1 MQTRQVQIPYRDGRL
16 PVRQVRYKLYP
27 TQAQLETLERWN
39 RLHYD
44 LYNACVEQRRRAW
57 AKGKSL
63 GYYDQQNELPA
74 LKAELPEYKGLGS
87 HALQETVRRVDRAF
101 QAFYRRVRRGDRPG
115 FPRYKSRKSF
125 VGFCYPD
132 KAGWKVERGPN
143 GKHGVLRLSNLG
155 GIKARGKPRQWGEPR
170 QVALTRTTH
179 GWYAT
184 LTLRCE
190 PRRAAGNEAVGIDL
204 GVEAVATLSDGTRV
218 ENPRF
223 LQQAEARLRG
233 LQRRLARQK
242 RFGNRWKRT
251 KEAIGRLHRKVA
263 NGREDFQH
271 QLTSQWV
278 SRYGLIATEELRV
291 KNMTAKGG
299 SRKAG
304 LNRAILDV
312 GMRGILQKLAYKA
325 EEAGTRLV
333 EVPTSK
339 VKPSQTCPIC
349 LRQEKKRLSQRVHSC
364 SCGCERPR
372 DQAAAQVMLRWA
384 IHPWVYGHQPV
395 PKGIYPWEPGG
406 GEGPR
411 SGPVEPRNPRPDRDG
426 GWSWVVHL
434 NWFRQLCG

>member
-1 MQTRQVQIPYRDGRL
+1 M

-39 RLHYD
+39 RLHCE
-44 LYNACVEQRRRAW
+44 LYNACIEQRRRAW

-74 LKAELPEYKGLGS
+74 LKAEMPEYIPLGS

-101 QAFYRRVRRGDRPG
+101 RAFYRRVKRGDKPG

-132 KAGWKVERGPN
+132 PAGWKFERGAN
-143 GKHGVLRLSNLG
+143 GKHGVLHLFNLG
-155 GIKARGKPRQWGEPR
+155 AIKARGKPRQWGKPR
-170 QVALTRTTH
+170 QVVLTRTSH

-184 LTLRCE
+184 ITIRCQ
-190 PRRAAGNEAVGIDL
+190 PVRASGNEAVGIDL

-223 LQQAEARLRG
+223 LKQASNRLNS
-233 LQRRLARQK
+233 LQRKLARQK
-242 RFGNRWKRT
+242 RFSNRWKCT
-251 KEAIGRLHRKVA
+251 KKVIGNLHRKVA
-263 NGREDFQH
+263 NRRNDFQH
-271 QLTSQWV
+271 KLTSGWV

-333 EVPTSK
+333 EVPTPK
-339 VKPSQTCPIC
+339 VKPSQSCPIC
-349 LRQEKKRLSQRVHSC
+349 LRQEKKPLAQRVHRC
-364 SCGCERPR
+364 PCGCEMPR
-372 DQAAAQVMLRWA
+372 DQASALVALRWA
-384 IHPWVYGHQPV
+384 LDPWMHGQPPVPKGIYPRVYGACPV

-411 SGPVEPRNPRPDRDG
+411 SGPVEPRNPDHTAIAVG
-426 GWSWVVHL
+426 G
-434 NWFRQLCG
+434 G